1 MSIRDKILEVAEYW
15 VRPGDYRPTADE
27 LMFFFTNS
35 GAEAAPSMAEAQDAL
50 KNLSNGVRVQG
61 QIKQWCGVFACSV
74 LKEAGVDVR
83 WTLNGGKMV
92 GDGVTLLPG
101 SNNIVPGDAA
111 IINHASHHFIVS
123 DIDYDTNTLESVD
136 GNTTNQY
143 IRSGRKKIQE
153 SGTDASTRSVVAF
166 YRVKA

>member
-1 MSIRDKILEVAEYW
+1 MSVRDRILELAESW
-15 VRPGDYRPTADE
+15 ASPGDYRPTADD
-27 LMFFFTNS
+27 LIFFFTNS

-61 QIKQWCGVFACSV
+61 QIKHWCGVFACSV

-83 WTLNGGKMV
+83 WTLYGGKMI

-101 SNNIVPGDAA
+101 SNNIVPGDVA

-123 DIDYDTNTLESVD
+123 DIDYARNSLESVD
-136 GNTTNQY
+136 GNTANQF
-143 IRSGRKKIQE
+143 IRSGRKKIRE